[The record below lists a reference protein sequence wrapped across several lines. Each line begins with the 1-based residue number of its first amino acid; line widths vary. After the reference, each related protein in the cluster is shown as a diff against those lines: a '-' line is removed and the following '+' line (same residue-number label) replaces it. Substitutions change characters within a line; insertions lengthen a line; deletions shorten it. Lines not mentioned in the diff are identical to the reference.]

1 LTADLRFAESS
12 TRLIIKQMPDKSRG
26 TTGRNICQIHDRISH
41 YSKVLSV
48 STPAFYGYHEQAGCV
63 AMEFIPG
70 STLLDVLESALSRRS
85 AIEYNGDCLLERS
98 AAVLA
103 EFHRLTPACAGI
115 DDATRSNASYVNAF
129 LRLLNNPVMKSTLRS
144 VRHHL
149 LRAIES
155 VDSSFLSRIDNRL
168 LVRDS
173 QPKNILVPEPGR
185 VCFID
190 LDFISGPPAMNLALF
205 VTAFDRLSTRY
216 FSPQAKTKINLWKQ
230 AFISHYLRHSDC
242 SGIVNDFHFFHL
254 WALVMTMRRHVG
266 GRKWL
271 RAYLSR
277 RYLQQIESVLE
288 NNTNG
293 LYSLNATT

>member
-12 TRLIIKQMPDKSRG
+12 TRLIIKQMPDRSRG
-26 TTGRNICQIHDRISH
+26 ATGCNVCEIRDRISH
-41 YSKVLSV
+41 QSPMLSV

-70 STLLDVLESALSRRS
+70 STLQDVLESELSGRS
-85 AIEYNGDCLLERS
+85 ANKYNCESLLERS

-103 EFHRLTPACAGI
+103 EFHRLTPGCVGI
-115 DDATRSNASYVNAF
+115 ADATRANASYVNGF
-129 LRLLNNPVMKSTLRS
+129 LRLLSNPVMKTTLRS
-144 VRHHL
+144 VKHHL
-149 LRAIES
+149 QHAIEG
-155 VDSSFLSRIDNRL
+155 VDSTFLSRIENRL

-190 LDFISGPPAMNLALF
+190 LDFIGGPPAMNLALF

-216 FSPQAKTKINLWKQ
+216 FSSHAKTKINRWKQ
-230 AFISHYLRHSDC
+230 TFVSHYLRHSD
-242 SGIVNDFHFFHL
+242 SSEIVSDFRFFHL

-266 GRKWL
+266 SRKWL

-277 RYLQQIESVLE
+277 RYLQQIKSVLE

-293 LYSLNATT
+293 LYSLDATS